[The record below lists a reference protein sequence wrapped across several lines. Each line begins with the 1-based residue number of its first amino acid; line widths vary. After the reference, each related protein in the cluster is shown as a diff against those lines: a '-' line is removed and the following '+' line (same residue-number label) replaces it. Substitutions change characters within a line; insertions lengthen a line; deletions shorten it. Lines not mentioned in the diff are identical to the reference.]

1 MVNRMILGIPLY
13 ELAITI
19 GMLLCC
25 GVVAGFLAG
34 LLGIGGGIIFVPCFY
49 FVFTLFFK
57 VDPNIAI
64 LVATGTSL
72 LCMIPTSISAALSQ
86 NKKGNTDLAVI
97 KSWSVFMLI
106 GVVVGILVS
115 KFLGGA
121 WLTLLFGGVMIL
133 NSINTLFRA
142 KAKPAFDSLPGK
154 AGQSVIAFCIAWV
167 SSMLGIGGGTLT
179 VPILNACSVPPHK
192 AIGTSSAVSLFVCVP
207 GAILMLLTNSTP
219 DHAPIGTFGLV
230 NVLAAICVVPVSY
243 FCAPLGVN
251 IGKNIKPTTLK
262 RIFAV
267 ALFIISARM
276 LFSGISYYV
285 EDNSAQTTTE
295 VSTEASTAIEPTEQ
309 TDNNSA
315 VENN

>member
-1 MVNRMILGIPLY
+1 
-13 ELAITI
+13 
-19 GMLLCC
+19 
-25 GVVAGFLAG
+25 
-34 LLGIGGGIIFVPCFY
+34 
-49 FVFTLFFK
+49 
-57 VDPNIAI
+57 
-64 LVATGTSL
+64 
-72 LCMIPTSISAALSQ
+72 
-86 NKKGNTDLAVI
+86 
-97 KSWSVFMLI
+97 
-106 GVVVGILVS
+106 
-115 KFLGGA
+115 
-121 WLTLLFGGVMIL
+121 MIL

-154 AGQSVIAFCIAWV
+154 AGQSVIAFCIACF

-295 VSTEASTAIEPTEQ
+295 VSTEASTAVEPTEQ